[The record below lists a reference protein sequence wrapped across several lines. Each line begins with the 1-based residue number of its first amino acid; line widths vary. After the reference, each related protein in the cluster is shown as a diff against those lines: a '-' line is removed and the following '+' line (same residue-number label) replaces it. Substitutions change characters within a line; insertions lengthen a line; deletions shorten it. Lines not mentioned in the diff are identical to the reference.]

1 MRNKRDR
8 IVILS
13 AALVIICSVAL
24 LLIMFSGSGS
34 SGQNEAVIQTESS
47 TGTNSK
53 EARSVTEAQTP
64 AEAQDSSEGWVEEVY
79 QKKVECSNCHAQFL
93 NYDDYE
99 EHKKNNQE
107 CETGTGA
114 VVKVLIGRTEH

>member
-34 SGQNEAVIQTESS
+34 SGQNGAVVQTESS
-47 TGTNSK
+47 TASDSK
-53 EARSVTEAQTP
+53 EARSVTEAPTP

-79 QKKVECSNCHAQFL
+79 RTDFECTICHCQFL
-93 NYDDYE
+93 TFNEYE
-99 EHKKNNQE
+99 THKQNSPE
-107 CETGTGA
+107 CDSGTWTE
-114 VVKVLIGRTEH
+114 VKVLVAHIEH

>member
-34 SGQNEAVIQTESS
+34 SRQNEAVIQTESS
-47 TGTNSK
+47 TGTNSR
-53 EARSVTEAQTP
+53 EARSVTEAPTP
-64 AEAQDSSEGWVEEVY
+64 AEVQDSSEGWVEEVY
-79 QKKVECSNCHAQFL
+79 QKEIECSNCHAHFL
-93 NYDDYE
+93 NYEEYE
-99 EHKKNNQE
+99 AHKQNSQG
-107 CETGTGA
+107 CGTGTGTA
-114 VVKVLIGRTEH
+114 VKVLIGRTEH